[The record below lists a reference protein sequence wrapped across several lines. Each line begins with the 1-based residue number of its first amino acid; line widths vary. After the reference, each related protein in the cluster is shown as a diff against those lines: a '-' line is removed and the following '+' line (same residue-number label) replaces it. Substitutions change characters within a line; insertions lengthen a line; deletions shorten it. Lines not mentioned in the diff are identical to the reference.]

1 MPSPL
6 RLGEQTG
13 TVKVRLLDA
22 GDIELWYMRKYL
34 LLASLDYPSINCVV

>member
-13 TVKVRLLDA
+13 TVKVRLLGV
-22 GDIELWYMRKYL
+22 GDIEPLYMRKYL
-34 LLASLDYPSINCVV
+34 PLASLDFHQLTV